1 MNIFDIIALV
11 IFFLTVIVC
20 TFKGLLKIVSR
31 FGALFVAMIG
41 SKWFGGELGEKYLG
55 DLIGDAANAVGVVIL
70 FILLFLVCRIIFSL
84 LAKLITKVLNAKGL
98 DRFLGM
104 LLGIIGGFAG
114 VYLFGFI
121 AEIIISVASLINAEA
136 TVITTIESATIL
148 QYFMR

>member
-1 MNIFDIIALV
+1 
-11 IFFLTVIVC
+11 
-20 TFKGLLKIVSR
+20 
-31 FGALFVAMIG
+31 
-41 SKWFGGELGEKYLG
+41 
-55 DLIGDAANAVGVVIL
+55 
-70 FILLFLVCRIIFSL
+70 
-84 LAKLITKVLNAKGL
+84 VLNAKGL